1 VKRFSVKLQILLF
14 SMIPVLIIDV
24 FLTAIN
30 INKSLE
36 QAQRQ
41 LQNKGDITA
50 KQIASAVEFYLFAG
64 DNIQIRRLLV
74 QSVADPD
81 IVYASVYND
90 QGTLLAEATS
100 AQYSP
105 TLSNLY
111 FYSRQPILTQAFDSG
126 DVFDPGFEQAERATL
141 GWVHLYVSRQ
151 QLEHNREQILI
162 DGMVVFAVL
171 LVITFILAAII
182 SQRIT
187 RPVFT
192 LLEHLRRVEKGD
204 LGQVIGHIAD
214 NEIGAVQRGFNSMS
228 QALLANRDELNQR
241 IDQATSDL
249 REAIINLEDKNRELG
264 LARDAAQEA
273 NRIKSQFLAN
283 ISHEI
288 RTPIN
293 GIQGF
298 INLVRQ
304 TGLKRSQKR
313 YIDIMQQSVNDLGAM
328 INELLD
334 FSKLESGK
342 VRILNSDFDL
352 FNLVESTRDCLFT
365 ATMEKGIDLHLTI
378 FSDTPQML
386 IGDPFRL
393 KQILRN
399 LIGNAIKFTD
409 NGYVSIT
416 VYLLD
421 ENGSD
426 VTLLFRVQDSGIGIP
441 RAQQKQLFRAFA
453 QLESDPNRRHAGT
466 GLGLVISRNL
476 AQLMGGDITLESS
489 PGVGS
494 IFTLQLPFT
503 RSAEAPTEPGP
514 LQSQTAFIMAF
525 NRRCLSEVQS
535 IMNRIG
541 YSTETQMIESS
552 DRMDVYR
559 SQIRQN
565 LSYLNVIVFDLRHG
579 FIRPQTLLDSLD
591 LGSTRVIIMHYD
603 MAMVDSALLNQYDFV
618 SVINTGENI
627 AQMLA
632 WHHSEESTQE
642 TLAITPMQ
650 AAHLLVVDDNN
661 MNLTLA
667 AELARLWG
675 HEADM
680 AKNATDAMQLFCSKQ
695 YDLIL
700 LDLQMP
706 EIDGIALMQ
715 MMRKQKPDLK
725 TPIVSLTAN
734 VVEVEEKQRL
744 LDLGF
749 NNCLEKPL
757 DEVKLHRLL
766 DGQTPHPSTPLAA
779 SALSARA
786 NPEDSPSINVTQS
799 LKLSANNRQLASNM
813 LDMLGQSL
821 PEFRQQLMEALEA
834 QSLGKMAWIN
844 HKLQGATAYASLP
857 RLKQLLNEYHEKKL
871 GEHGEVLEVVRRIID
886 EIDNIQDALAKLSS
900 DTAGRTQ

>member
-1 VKRFSVKLQILLF
+1 MKRFSVKLQILLF

-64 DNIQIRRLLV
+64 DNNQIRRLLV

-90 QGTLLAEATS
+90 QGNLLAEATS
-100 AQYSP
+100 PQYTA

-111 FYSRQPILTQAFDSG
+111 FYSRQPILTQTFDSG
-126 DVFDPGFEQAERATL
+126 DVFDPGFGQAERTTL

-151 QLEHNREQILI
+151 QLDQNRERILI

-204 LGQVIGHIAD
+204 LGQVIEHIAD

-228 QALLANRDELNQR
+228 QALLANRNELNQR

-273 NRIKSQFLAN
+273 NRVKSQFLAN

-313 YIDIMQQSVNDLGAM
+313 YIDIIQQSVNDLGSM

-342 VRILNSDFDL
+342 VRILNTEFDL
-352 FNLVESTRDCLFT
+352 FNLVESTRDGLFT

-378 FSDTPQML
+378 FSDTPQVL

-421 ENGSD
+421 ENGSE
-426 VTLLFRVQDSGIGIP
+426 VNLLFRVQDSGIGIP
-441 RAQQKQLFRAFA
+441 RGQQKQLFRAFS

-503 RSAEAPTEPGP
+503 RSAVAPSDPTPGP
-514 LQSQTAFIMAF
+514 SQTAFILAF

-541 YSTETQMIESS
+541 YSTETQLIESS
-552 DRMDVYR
+552 ERMDVYR

-565 LSYLNVIVFDLRHG
+565 LSYLDAIVLDLRHG
-579 FIRPQTLLDSLD
+579 FIRPQTLLDGLD
-591 LGSTRVIIMHYD
+591 LESTRVILMHYD
-603 MAMVDSALLNQYDFV
+603 MAMVDSDLLNQYDFV

-632 WHHSEESTQE
+632 WRHSEEPTQE
-642 TLAITPMQ
+642 TIAMTPVQ
-650 AAHLLVVDDNN
+650 AARLLVVDDNN

-680 AKNATDAMQLFCSKQ
+680 AKNAAEAMELFCDSQ

-734 VVEVEEKQRL
+734 VVEAEERQRL

-749 NNCLEKPL
+749 DNCLEKPL
-757 DEVKLHRLL
+757 DELKLHQLL
-766 DGQTPHPSTPLAA
+766 NSQSKP
-779 SALSARA
+779 
-786 NPEDSPSINVTQS
+786 SPSSTATAVWVPNATGEHLPSIDTRQS
-799 LKLSANNRQLASNM
+799 LKLSANNPQLISNM
-813 LDMLGQSL
+813 LTMLSQSL
-821 PEFRQQLMEALEA
+821 PEFRQQLLDALAA
-834 QSLGKMAWIN
+834 QSLGKIAWIN
-844 HKLQGATAYASLP
+844 HKLQGVTAYTSLP
-857 RLKQLLNEYHEKKL
+857 KLKQLLNEYHEKKL
-871 GEHGEVLEVVRRIID
+871 GDHDEVFEVIRRIID
-886 EIDNIQDALAKLSS
+886 EIDGIEDALAKLSS
-900 DTAGRTQ
+900 EADSSAQ